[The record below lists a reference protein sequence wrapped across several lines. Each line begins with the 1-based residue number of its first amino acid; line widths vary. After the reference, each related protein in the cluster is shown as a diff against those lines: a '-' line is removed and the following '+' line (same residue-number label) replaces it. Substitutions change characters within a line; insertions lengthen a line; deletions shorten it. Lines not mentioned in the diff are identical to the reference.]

1 MHAENGQVVAA
12 PAFFKK
18 KKFMHTKGLNREFAL
33 PKTIRILIFF
43 LVWKASTTTCA
54 SRRRRLRRRGCRRE
68 DKSSPLDLDLCMNG
82 VP

>member
-1 MHAENGQVVAA
+1 MHAENGPVVAA

-43 LVWKASTTTCA
+43 FLFGKPRRQLAPVGGDDCGVEDAGGKTNRRHSILTCA
-54 SRRRRLRRRGCRRE
+54 
-68 DKSSPLDLDLCMNG
+68 
-82 VP
+82 